1 MRYVLVLDVAKGKS
15 MFILSSN
22 IGEIIIEP
30 IEYQHNKTNFE
41 LIDSKINK
49 LKIKDI

>member
-1 MRYVLVLDVAKGKS
+1 M
-15 MFILSSN
+15 LSSN
-22 IGEIIIEP
+22 AGKILIEP

-49 LKIKDI
+49 LKIKDNLTVVSF